1 MGTLMLVHI
10 HLWQGAV
17 RIQAVS
23 WRLTRRRWVP
33 IVLFATRRALS
44 LRPLVLLPQGRLLPV
59 TLPVLLAAQA
69 VTAGKQMPQAP
80 YQELD
85 LACERA
91 TLGAV

>member
-1 MGTLMLVHI
+1 
-10 HLWQGAV
+10 
-17 RIQAVS
+17 
-23 WRLTRRRWVP
+23 
-33 IVLFATRRALS
+33 
-44 LRPLVLLPQGRLLPV
+44 V